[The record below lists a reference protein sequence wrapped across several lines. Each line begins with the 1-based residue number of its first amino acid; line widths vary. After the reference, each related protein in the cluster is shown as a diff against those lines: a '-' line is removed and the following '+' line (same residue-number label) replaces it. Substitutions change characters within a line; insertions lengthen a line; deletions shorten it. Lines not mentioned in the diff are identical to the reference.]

1 MIKFPSGLQIPFD
14 GTDWREVIE
23 DLPSGDLLHLTYGS
37 SYPPGTGTFHGLGVI
52 VIAQGELIRRLY
64 EARRDDREGG

>member
-1 MIKFPSGLQIPFD
+1 MIKFPSGLEIPFD
-14 GTDWREVIE
+14 GTDWREVILGLRSE
-23 DLPSGDLLHLTYGS
+23 DLLYLTYGS

-64 EARRDDREGG
+64 ELHRRGR